1 MPARQE
7 SALTNDDGRPIDG
20 LAKIG
25 RRGAVQC
32 GPAQLAG
39 SPGTAMLS
47 RSTRPVLM
55 GQHMISIAV
64 QGYGIVIWDGDGE
77 WRTFTPS
84 DAMSAVLAARVEQ
97 ALEDL
102 PATMPSDEVVC
113 SALLS
118 IAGAHLLAVDC
129 DHGPGG
135 CDGEDN
141 RN

>member
-1 MPARQE
+1 
-7 SALTNDDGRPIDG
+7 
-20 LAKIG
+20 
-25 RRGAVQC
+25 
-32 GPAQLAG
+32 
-39 SPGTAMLS
+39 
-47 RSTRPVLM
+47 
-55 GQHMISIAV
+55 MISIAV

-102 PATMPSDEVVC
+102 PAAMPSDEVVC

-118 IAGAHLLAVDC
+118 ITGAHLLAVDC